1 MHAYEIAIIIFISLT
16 STSFMGMWVTSRLK
30 EEWLDGISRDH
41 FKSVRNLIGSL
52 VAIGLGFMLITAKQ
66 NYDKRVDEIRLEA
79 AKITLLYRV
88 LDLYGTQADLAR
100 QKIIGTVQGQIDLL
114 KEASNKKVDQKQA
127 FKRAKME
134 SFRENILDLPEKNKN
149 QSWIKSTALGLTQEI
164 TGLRWKI
171 YNDLDPN
178 LPVALMVFF
187 LFMLLAIFFNMGLV
201 SHFHWLAIIGLLS
214 CSASIAAAF
223 FLIIEFDRP
232 YQGFL
237 AVPLK
242 PLENTLDVMKDGI

>member
-1 MHAYEIAIIIFISLT
+1 MHAYQVALIVIIPLM
-16 STSFMGMWVTSRLK
+16 STGLLGMWVTSRLK
-30 EEWLDGISRDH
+30 QEWLDGISRDQ

-52 VAIGLGFMLITAKQ
+52 IAIGLGFMLMTAKQ
-66 NYDKRVDEIRLEA
+66 NYDRKVDEIRLEA

-88 LDLYGTQADLAR
+88 LDVYGAQAELAR
-100 QKIIGTVQGQIDLL
+100 QKIIGAVEDQISLL
-114 KEASNKKVDQKQA
+114 KEATDHEIDQKLA

-134 SFRENILDLPEKNKN
+134 SFRQSILNLPEKDKN
-149 QSWIKSTALGLTQEI
+149 QSWVKSTALNLTQEI

-178 LPVALMVFF
+178 LPKVLLLFF
-187 LFMLLAIFFNMGLV
+187 LYMLLALFFNMGLI
-201 SHFHWLAIIGLLS
+201 SHFHWLAVFGLFCS
-214 CSASIAAAF
+214 SASIAAAF

-237 AVPLK
+237 SVPLT
-242 PLENTLDVMKDGI
+242 PLENTLAIMKDGI

>member
-1 MHAYEIAIIIFISLT
+1 MHAYEVAIIVFISLM
-16 STSFMGMWVTSRLK
+16 STSLMGMWVTSRLN
-30 EEWLDGISRDH
+30 EAWLDGVSRDH

-66 NYDKRVDEIRLEA
+66 NYDKKVDEIRLEA

-88 LDLYGTQADLAR
+88 LDLYGAQADLAR
-100 QKIIGTVQGQIDLL
+100 QKIINAVQGQVNLL
-114 KEASNKKVDQKQA
+114 QQATIEKIDQKQA
-127 FKRAKME
+127 FKKAKME
-134 SFRENILDLPEKNKN
+134 SFRENILSLPDKDKN
-149 QSWIKSTALGLTQEI
+149 QSWVKTTALGLTQDI

-171 YNDLDPN
+171 YNDIDPN
-178 LPVALMVFF
+178 LPVELLVFF

-201 SHFHWLAIIGLLS
+201 SHFHWLAIIGLLCS
-214 CSASIAAAF
+214 SASIAAAF

-237 AVPLK
+237 SVPLK
-242 PLENTLDVMKDGI
+242 PLENTLAIMQENT